1 MQTVNQLITKFGND
15 PNYRV
20 KSKNSPLGGYS
31 MEDLKKVRDGIY
43 GKRGVPKTVFEKQ
56 LQAEKYRLKPTP
68 PHKKRETTPT
78 PLEKAVMS
86 PRPAFEL
93 SDDEEDSS
101 EQDWETEG
109 SGITDYEDEKL
120 IKRLYLS
127 LGSIKAG
134 NSSMKLK
141 NQVSYLLDS
150 LVELGTIDKI
160 QKKKIIFNYMHQ

>member
-1 MQTVNQLITKFGND
+1 
-15 PNYRV
+15 
-20 KSKNSPLGGYS
+20 